1 MRTFSLVALVAL
13 AGCGQAPQGEPPPGE
28 TIACALDGAAEFA
41 DTCTLERS
49 GPQLVVHRP
58 DGGFRRFM
66 VEGKG
71 VQPLDGADA
80 ATIAPLDGADA
91 ATATPLASGGLE
103 IAIAGDRYRIPADA
117 PRT

>member
-1 MRTFSLVALVAL
+1 MRIFSLAATLAL
-13 AGCGQAPQGEPPPGE
+13 AGCGQAPRGEPPPGE
-28 TIACALDGAAEFA
+28 RIACALDGAAEFA
-41 DTCTLERS
+41 EICTFERS

-66 VEGKG
+66 LESQG

-80 ATIAPLDGADA
+80 ATTAPLAG
-91 ATATPLASGGLE
+91 GGLE

>member
-28 TIACALDGAAEFA
+28 TIACALDGATEFA

-80 ATIAPLDGADA
+80 ATIAPL
-91 ATATPLASGGLE
+91 ASGGLE